1 MRVIA
6 GTAKGRVL
14 KVPRV
19 AVRPTTGLVKGALF
33 AILGSKLQDAHVLD
47 LYAGSGALGIESLSR
62 GAAWVDF
69 VEQEP
74 RSCTVVRENLK
85 ATGLETQ
92 AHVHCCK
99 AARALTFLEKKYDV
113 VLLDPPYADPS
124 LEGMLAQIA
133 GSTVVKPTTVLVV
146 AHSSRRR
153 LGDAYGPFAKAR
165 ERCHGDTCISLF
177 KREAAT

>member
-6 GTAKGRVL
+6 GAAKGRVL

-33 AILGSKLQDAHVLD
+33 AILGSKIQDAHVLD
-47 LYAGSGALGIESLSR
+47 LFAGSGALGIEALSR

-69 VEQEP
+69 VEQE
-74 RSCTVVRENLK
+74 RDSCSVIRENLK
-85 ATGLETQ
+85 ATGLDTQ
-92 AHVHCCK
+92 AHVYCCK
-99 AARALTFLEKKYDV
+99 AARALAFLDRKYDV

-124 LEGMLAQIA
+124 LEGMLAWLA
-133 GSTVVKPTTVLVV
+133 SSAVVKPATVLVV

-153 LGDAYGPFAKAR
+153 LGDSYGPFAKVR

-177 KREAAT
+177 KGEAST